1 MNPADTHILLIED
14 DVDMQHAIRAML
26 EPLGYRVEVAGTG
39 PQGLAAMRL
48 DPPDLVLLDIML
60 ATPSEGFHIAYEM
73 RGDDLLKDIPIIM
86 TSAIGHT
93 MGMDFARD
101 LGSEYVPAEAFLE
114 KPLQSRVLRETVHN
128 VLSRREAEHDS
139 HTRT

>member
-26 EPLGYRVEVAGTG
+26 EPVGYRVEVVGTG
-39 PQGLAAMRL
+39 PQGLAAMRR

-60 ATPSEGFHIAYEM
+60 STPSEGFHVAYEM
-73 RGDDLLKDIPIIM
+73 RGDDELKGIPIIM

-114 KPLQSRVLRETVHN
+114 KPLDSRVLRETVQK
-128 VLSRREAEHDS
+128 VLIRREAEHAS
-139 HTRT
+139 RTRT